1 MTDIING
8 KRLAESQEDAN
19 KKQKLEN
26 EPVVKG
32 LKESDVGIT
41 QFINQSIQS
50 GFLGLLKQ
58 KYTDF
63 LVNEIDTNGNVV
75 HLEDEGIDLGKSRKE
90 KQFEKRQQERAE
102 LQDKTPE
109 EVEQIKEQKRLEALN
124 KPKYELSE
132 ENRKELLT
140 LITEEELKN
149 IETLFSTGDNTETT
163 TQFNDKTTRTKLH
176 QLLRQSFQ
184 GKLET
189 VTSPENTF
197 RISIA
202 KNSKGGAQRRHPQE
216 SINHVDENGVL
227 NYGLGP
233 FKNFLHFT
241 VYKENRET
249 MEVAGTI
256 SKFLRIQSKNI
267 RFAGTKDRRG
277 VTCQRFAIFKGK
289 VVRVSQLNK
298 GLKNVVLGGF
308 SYEDHN
314 LDLGDLKGN
323 EFIITIRNVKPLI
336 PGQDVDEVIKSGF
349 STLKEQ
355 GFINYYGMQ
364 RFGTFSVSTH
374 IYGIELLKGNWKAA
388 AELLLSEQDVV
399 APDSAEARSI
409 WAETNNPSLAL
420 KKMPPRCT
428 AEHSILKT
436 LVNEPLN
443 DDEEYGSQSYF
454 KSIMAIPR
462 NLRVM
467 YAHAYQSYIWNKVV
481 SKRIELFGTTVVVG
495 DLVINDEIEKPTAEV
510 DENGDVFE
518 EDVASKDFVKVK
530 ALTKQD
536 IEAGKYNI
544 FDVVLPSPGFDVVYP
559 TNEQLKQVY
568 IDEMAKDGLNPD
580 DMQRRVKEF
589 SLSGSYR
596 NIMSKPGNLDYE
608 IVNYE
613 DDSVQLVN
621 TDLEILQAKKNG
633 EQLGRT
639 VKQEGGSKKAVIL
652 RMQLGVSS
660 YATMALR
667 EFMKADT
674 SRFSDNLNV
683 VEQ

>member
-1 MTDIING
+1 MADVMNG
-8 KRLAESQEDAN
+8 KRLADGAETVI

-26 EPVVKG
+26 QPVVKG
-32 LKESDVGIT
+32 LQERDVGIT
-41 QFINQSIQS
+41 QFLNQSTKS

-63 LVNEIDTNGNVV
+63 LVNEIDMNGNVV
-75 HLEDEGIDLGKSRKE
+75 HLEDEGIDLGKSKKE
-90 KQFEKRQQERAE
+90 RQIEKRQQERAE
-102 LQDKTPE
+102 LQDKSPE

-132 ENRKELLT
+132 EHRLELLT

-149 IETLFSTGDNTETT
+149 IETLFSTGDNTET
-163 TQFNDKTTRTKLH
+163 KTRFDEKATRTKLH
-176 QLLRQSFQ
+176 QLLRQAFQ

-216 SINHVDENGVL
+216 SINHVDENGVV
-227 NYGLGP
+227 NYGLGA
-233 FKNFLHFT
+233 FKNYLHFT

-256 SKFLRIQSKNI
+256 AKFLRIQSKNI

-308 SYEDHN
+308 TYEDHN

-323 EFIITIRNVKPLI
+323 QFTITIRDVKSLDPD
-336 PGQDVDEVIKSGF
+336 QDVESVIKSGF
-349 STLKEQ
+349 NTLKEQ

-374 IYGIELLKGNWKAA
+374 TYGIELLKGNWKAA

-409 WAETNNPSLAL
+409 WAETGNPSLAL

-436 LVNEPLN
+436 LVNERLN
-443 DDEEYGSQSYF
+443 NDEEYGSQSYF

-467 YAHAYQSYIWNKVV
+467 YVHAYQSYIWNKVA
-481 SKRIELFGTTVVVG
+481 SKRIELFGTSVVEG
-495 DLVINDEIEKPTAEV
+495 DLVINTENDKPQAEV

-518 EDVASKDFVKVK
+518 EDVASNNFVKVRS
-530 ALTKQD
+530 LTKED
-536 IEAGKYNI
+536 IESGKYTI
-544 FDVVLPSPGFDVVYP
+544 FDVVLPSPGYDVVYP
-559 TNEQLKQVY
+559 TNEQLRQVY
-568 IDEMAKDGLNPD
+568 VDEMSKDGLNPD

-596 NIMSKPGNLDYE
+596 NIMSKPGNLEYE

-613 DDSVQLVN
+613 DDSIQLVR
-621 TDLEILQAKKNG
+621 TDLEILQAKKRG
-633 EQLGRT
+633 EQLDRT
-639 VKQEGGSKKAVIL
+639 IKPEGGSKKAVIL
-652 RMQLGVSS
+652 KMQLGVSS

-674 SRFSDNLNV
+674 SRFGDILNV